1 MNELIRTSKMPI
13 SDEKFLQRIVKKY
26 DLIQDPEY
34 GSYAPKPTSYIFFD
48 GGLLRYDDKIFKTCE
63 LEPSWYPEYKK
74 VTASFYIN
82 VPRNQVNSRVK
93 KIVEYYKKCDLL
105 YKKKLLKDKIIQ
117 INKDF

>member
-1 MNELIRTSKMPI
+1 MPI

-34 GSYAPKPTSYIFFD
+34 GSYAPKSTSYIKFD
-48 GGLLRYDDKIFKTCE
+48 GGLLKYSFGTFKTCE
-63 LEPSWYPEYKK
+63 LKPEWFEEYKK
-74 VTASFYIN
+74 VTAQSYIN

-93 KIVEYYKKCDLL
+93 KILQFYKKCELL
-105 YKKKLLKDKIIQ
+105 YKKKLITDKINQ